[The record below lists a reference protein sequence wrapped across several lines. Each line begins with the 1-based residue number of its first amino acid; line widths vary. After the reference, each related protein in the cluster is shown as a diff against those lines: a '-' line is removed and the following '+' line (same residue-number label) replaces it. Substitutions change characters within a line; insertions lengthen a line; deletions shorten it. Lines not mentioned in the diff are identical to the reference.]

1 MTKKGY
7 NWIVLL
13 CLTLIYFA
21 SNGYG
26 YLSIPFFYPELTKFF
41 QVANGV
47 VPQAAGIMTLI
58 IAFLSP
64 LVGLILDKYNPKYIL
79 IVGVILLTILQ
90 YYFTKIENLE
100 QLKFFYAGYAIA
112 LSFGGF
118 ITSTFIL
125 NNWFDKYRGIALGIF
140 LNASS
145 LGAAIFNP
153 YLGNQLKNHTWQ
165 EVSTNI
171 FWFTAV
177 MMLIPALFVRSNSTK
192 DSNLKQNH
200 EGLTLKEA
208 IRTSSFWLLLFV
220 TAGLWFCINGML
232 FHKDTF
238 LTDLNLDSEARGQFG
253 LIFFVSGIGGKLV
266 FGFLSDEFDKRKIML
281 LSIANLLVGSILLR
295 YSINNPKILPIIA
308 IVFGIGYSGAFTMI
322 QLMIAHYF
330 MGKSYGTILGIYL
343 MADTLAGTAGI
354 FLLGASRKT
363 FGSYEASFLLMIS
376 ICILAFLAMYVSK
389 KPKPKK
395 LYE

>member
-1 MTKKGY
+1 MTRKGQK
-7 NWIVLL
+7 WIVLL

-41 QVANGV
+41 KVANGV

-79 IVGVILLTILQ
+79 IVGVVLLTALQ
-90 YYFTKIENLE
+90 FYFTKIQNLE
-100 QLKFFYAGYAIA
+100 QLRIFYAGYAIA
-112 LSFGGF
+112 LSLGGF
-118 ITSTFIL
+118 ITSTFII

-145 LGAAIFNP
+145 LGAAILNP
-153 YLGNQLKNHTWQ
+153 YIGNQLKNHTWQ

-171 FWFTAV
+171 FWITAV
-177 MMLIPALFVRSNSTK
+177 LMIIPVLFVRTNYAK
-192 DSNLKQNH
+192 DSNSKQKN
-200 EGLTLKEA
+200 EGITLKDA
-208 IRTSSFWLLLFV
+208 IKTSSFWLLLFV

-238 LTDLNLDSEARGQFG
+238 LTDLKLDSQARGQFG
-253 LIFFVSGIGGKLV
+253 LTFFVSGIGGKLV
-266 FGFLSDEFDKRKIML
+266 FGFLSDEFDKRNIML

-295 YSINNPKILPIIA
+295 YSIDNPTILPIIA

-330 MGKSYGTILGIYL
+330 MGKAYGAILGIFL

-354 FLLGASRKT
+354 ILLGASRKT
-363 FGSYEASFLLMIS
+363 YGSYEASFLLMIS
-376 ICILAFLAMYVSK
+376 ICILAFLAMYISK

-395 LYE
+395 FYE